1 MPDIRQK
8 VEEDRGLIKKIQ
20 LMVPGYR
27 GYRQKDDL
35 RDSDKIL
42 RLELTKRL
50 ALQRKELDEF
60 RQTLVANNPMSKSL
74 TQIGGI
80 INQYKK
86 VEGLLAHG
94 ESGYSGISADI
105 RIGVPELNMLYEYDA
120 GMVETINFVEQSIGY
135 LRAAVDESDE
145 KKTAE
150 HLKNVKMRITGFEE
164 KFAKR
169 IAVIQGIGV

>member
-27 GYRQKDDL
+27 GYRLRDDL

-42 RLELTKRL
+42 RLELGKRL

-60 RQTLVANNPMSKSL
+60 RQTMVTNNPMSKNL
-74 TQIGGI
+74 TPIGGI

-86 VEGLLAHG
+86 VEGLIAHG

-105 RIGVPELNMLYEYDA
+105 RIDVSELNMLYEYDA
-120 GMVETINFVEQSIGY
+120 GMVENINFIEQSIGY
-135 LRAAVDESDE
+135 LRAAVDGNDDG
-145 KKTAE
+145 KVAE
-150 HLKNVKMRITGFEE
+150 HLKTVKMRITGFEE
-164 KFAKR
+164 KLARR
-169 IAVIQGIGV
+169 ISTIQGIGV

>member
-27 GYRQKDDL
+27 GYRLRDDL
-35 RDSDKIL
+35 RDSDKML
-42 RLELTKRL
+42 RLELGKRL
-50 ALQRKELDEF
+50 ALQRQELEEL
-60 RQTLVANNPMSKSL
+60 RQSLVSNNPLSKNL
-74 TQIGGI
+74 TPIGGV

-105 RIGVPELNMLYEYDA
+105 RIDVSELNTLYEYDA
-120 GMVETINFVEQSIGY
+120 GMVDTINFVEQSIGY
-135 LRAAVDESDE
+135 LRGAVDENDDG
-145 KKTAE
+145 KTAE
-150 HLKNVKMRITGFEE
+150 QLKNVRMRITGFEE
-164 KFAKR
+164 KFQKR
-169 IAVIQGIGV
+169 ISTIMGTGV

>member
-27 GYRQKDDL
+27 GYRLRDDL

-42 RLELTKRL
+42 RLELGKRL
-50 ALQRKELDEF
+50 ALQRTEIEEF
-60 RQTLVANNPMSKSL
+60 RQTLVSNSPTSKNL
-74 TQIGGI
+74 QQIGGI

-86 VEGLLAHG
+86 VEGLMAHG
-94 ESGYSGISADI
+94 ESGYTGISADI
-105 RIGVPELNMLYEYDA
+105 RIDVPELNALYEYDA
-120 GMVETINFVEQSIGY
+120 GMVESINFIEQSIGN
-135 LRAAVDESDE
+135 LRAAVDDNDDGKASEN
-145 KKTAE
+145 
-150 HLKNVKMRITGFEE
+150 LKNVKMRLTGFEE

-169 IAVIQGIGV
+169 ISTIQGLGV

>member
-27 GYRQKDDL
+27 GYRLKDDL

-42 RLELTKRL
+42 RFELGKRL
-50 ALQRKELDEF
+50 TLQRKELEEF
-60 RQTLVANNPMSKSL
+60 RQAMVTNNPMSKNL
-74 TQIGGI
+74 TPIGGI

-86 VEGLLAHG
+86 VEGLMAHG

-105 RIGVPELNMLYEYDA
+105 RIDVPELNMLYEYDA
-120 GMVETINFVEQSIGY
+120 GMVENINFVEQSIGY
-135 LRAAVDESDE
+135 LRAAVDDNDDN
-145 KKTAE
+145 KTAE

-164 KFAKR
+164 KFTKR
-169 IAVIQGIGV
+169 ISIIMGIGV

>member
-27 GYRQKDDL
+27 GYRLRDDL

-42 RLELTKRL
+42 RLELGKRL
-50 ALQRKELDEF
+50 ALQRKELEEF
-60 RQTLVANNPMSKSL
+60 RQTMVTNNPMSKNL
-74 TQIGGI
+74 QPIGGI

-86 VEGLLAHG
+86 VEGLMAHG

-105 RIGVPELNMLYEYDA
+105 RIDVPELNMLYEYDA
-120 GMVETINFVEQSIGY
+120 GMVESHQFH
-135 LRAAVDESDE
+135 RAIHRIICGLPSTTMTTV
-145 KKTAE
+145 KTAE

-169 IAVIQGIGV
+169 ISTIRE

>member
-20 LMVPGYR
+20 LMIPGYR
-27 GYRQKDDL
+27 GYRLRDDL

-42 RLELTKRL
+42 RLELGKRL

-60 RQTLVANNPMSKSL
+60 RQTMVTNNPMSKNL
-74 TQIGGI
+74 TSIGGI

-86 VEGLLAHG
+86 VEGLIAHG

-105 RIGVPELNMLYEYDA
+105 RIDVAELNMLYEYDA
-120 GMVETINFVEQSIGY
+120 GMVENINFIEQSIGS
-135 LRAAVDESDE
+135 LRSAVDGNDDD
-145 KKTAE
+145 KVTE

-164 KFAKR
+164 KLARR
-169 IAVIQGIGV
+169 ISTIQGIGV

>member
-27 GYRQKDDL
+27 GYRLRDDL

-42 RLELTKRL
+42 RVELGKRL
-50 ALQRKELDEF
+50 ALQRKELEEF
-60 RQTLVANNPMSKSL
+60 RQTMVTNNPMSKNL
-74 TQIGGI
+74 QPIGGI

-86 VEGLLAHG
+86 VEGLMAHG

-105 RIGVPELNMLYEYDA
+105 RIGVPELNSSTSTMPEWSRA
-120 GMVETINFVEQSIGY
+120 SISSSNPSDCCG
-135 LRAAVDESDE
+135 AAVDD
-145 KKTAE
+145 KDDFKVAE

-169 IAVIQGIGV
+169 ISTIQGIGV

>member
-27 GYRQKDDL
+27 GYRQRDDL

-42 RLELTKRL
+42 RLELGKRL
-50 ALQRKELDEF
+50 ALQRKELEEF
-60 RQTLVANNPMSKSL
+60 RQTLVTNNPMSKNL
-74 TQIGGI
+74 QPIGGI

-86 VEGLLAHG
+86 VEGLMAHG

-105 RIGVPELNMLYEYDA
+105 RINVPELNMLYEYDA
-120 GMVETINFVEQSIGY
+120 GMVDNINFIEQSIGE
-135 LRAAVDESDE
+135 LRTAVDEKDDG
-145 KKTAE
+145 KAAE

-169 IAVIQGIGV
+169 ISVIMGIGV

>member
-27 GYRQKDDL
+27 GYRLRDDL
-35 RDSDKIL
+35 RDSDKLL
-42 RLELTKRL
+42 RLEFGRRL
-50 ALQRKELDEF
+50 ALQCKELEEF
-60 RQTLVANNPMSKSL
+60 RQTMVTNNPMSKNL
-74 TQIGGI
+74 TPIGGI

-86 VEGLLAHG
+86 VEGLIAHG
-94 ESGYSGISADI
+94 ESAYSGISADI
-105 RIGVPELNMLYEYDA
+105 RIDVPELNMLYEYDA
-120 GMVETINFVEQSIGY
+120 GMIENLNFIEQSIGY
-135 LRAAVDESDE
+135 LRAAVDGNDDN
-145 KKTAE
+145 KTAE

-169 IAVIQGIGV
+169 ISTIQGIGV

>member
-27 GYRQKDDL
+27 GYRLRDDL
-35 RDSDKIL
+35 RDSDKML
-42 RLELTKRL
+42 RLELGKRL
-50 ALQRKELDEF
+50 ALQRKELEEF
-60 RQTLVANNPMSKSL
+60 RQTMVTNNPLSKNL
-74 TQIGGI
+74 QPIGGI

-105 RIGVPELNMLYEYDA
+105 RINVPELNMLYEYDA
-120 GMVETINFVEQSIGY
+120 GMVDTINFVEQSIGS
-135 LRAAVDESDE
+135 LRTAIDDNDDGR
-145 KKTAE
+145 TAE
-150 HLKNVKMRITGFEE
+150 QLKNVKMRITGFEE
-164 KFAKR
+164 KFDKR
-169 IAVIQGIGV
+169 ISIIMGIGV

>member
-42 RLELTKRL
+42 RLELGKRL
-50 ALQRKELDEF
+50 ALQRKELEEF
-60 RQTLVANNPMSKSL
+60 RQTMVANNPMSKDL
-74 TQIGGI
+74 QRIGSI

-86 VEGLLAHG
+86 VEGLVAHG
-94 ESGYSGISADI
+94 ESGYSGIASDI
-105 RIGVPELNMLYEYDA
+105 TIGVSELNVLYEYDA
-120 GMVETINFVEQSIGY
+120 GMVESINFIEQSIGY
-135 LRAAVDESDE
+135 LRSSVDNDE
-145 KKTAE
+145 DSMVKE

-169 IAVIQGIGV
+169 ISVIQGIGV